1 MKKDNKKY
9 VIGAIVGFFFGGPI
23 GAIIGLAIAHLLWNT
38 KDDKKQ
44 NENGEEAHSQDF
56 RYSILVLL
64 SAIMK
69 ADGKNMSCELDR
81 VKATIRRYYKSES
94 DQKSALKEFQ
104 TILEKDFNIESFCKS
119 INVRFNFIAKSELIM
134 ELLAVA
140 YADEVYTH
148 TEKRVIEEIVKYL
161 NVTSQEFNSIYTL
174 FMRKYKQGYYNSQ
187 NNNEQQSHNNNSYN
201 NNSNSYSNNSN
212 SYNSNNNRNSG
223 NSNNNSSTKKTHL
236 SVSEAYDILKVSG
249 DASDA
254 EIKKAFRVLAR
265 EYHPD
270 KVSAMG
276 EEAVRQA
283 TMTMQQI
290 NEAYDVVKMARGIK

>member
-9 VIGAIVGFFFGGPI
+9 IIGAIVGFFFGGPI
-23 GAIIGLAIAHLLWNT
+23 GAIIGLAIAHLLWNP

-148 TEKRVIEEIVKYL
+148 NEKRVIEEIVKYL

>member
-9 VIGAIVGFFFGGPI
+9 IIGAIVGFFFGGPI

-148 TEKRVIEEIVKYL
+148 NEKRVIEEIVKYL